1 MPAYARKTTIEDEFG
16 ARRAPGG
23 AILCGNCNRNLADP
37 DANPAGE
44 IFLVYV
50 DKKHL
55 DANAPHDCYC
65 GTCMASAFPRAKI
78 V

>member
-23 AILCGNCNRNLADP
+23 VIVCGSCNRNLADS
-37 DANPAGE
+37 ASNPTGT
-44 IFLVYV
+44 VYV
-50 DKKHL
+50 VYIDKNHL
-55 DANAPHDCYC
+55 KASMPHDVYC
-65 GTCMASAFPRAKI
+65 GDCLSCSFPRAKI